1 MYYYYTTCGVDC
13 KAIKIKIFAEKIFSI
28 IVRLIK
34 KKHPGF
40 RSETLVYSFA
50 LKL

>member
-34 KKHPGF
+34 KSIPVFVPKRLFILSP
-40 RSETLVYSFA
+40 
-50 LKL
+50 